1 MSKKE
6 DGRKLD
12 HKTLEEIRIRAVKQV
27 QKGESPEAV
36 IKTLGFSRQCI
47 YMWLAAYRS
56 GGWNALRSSK
66 GTGRPKTLDSKQI
79 KYIYK
84 VVTNKNPIQLKF
96 AFALWTREMVQELI
110 KKKFQIKL
118 SKTSVGRLLKQLGLS
133 VQRPLNRAYEQNED
147 LVKTWLKEEFPK
159 IQKLAKRKNAEIF
172 FGDESGVRSDFH
184 SGSTWAIKGQ
194 TPTVTRTGK
203 RYSLN
208 MISAISSRGL
218 LRFMLVD
225 SRVDSKVFITF
236 LKRLIHGQKRKIF
249 LILDNHPVHK
259 SSSIKKFVEANN
271 SSLKIFYLPPYS
283 PELNPDECVWN
294 DVKNGTVGRCSIKS
308 KSDLKAI
315 IISRLKHLQ
324 KTPQKIMNF
333 FKTPTTRYILQSV

>member
-1 MSKKE
+1 MGRKT

-27 QKGESPEAV
+27 QKGESPETV

-56 GGWNALRSSK
+56 GGWHALRSRK
-66 GTGRPKTLDSKQI
+66 GTGRPTRLNSKQI

-84 VVTNKNPIQLKF
+84 TITNKNPIQLKF
-96 AFALWTREMVQELI
+96 AFALWTREMIQELI
-110 KKKFQIKL
+110 QNKFQIKL
-118 SKTSVGRLLKQLGLS
+118 AKNSVGRLLRQLGLS
-133 VQRPLNRAYEQNED
+133 VQRPLNKAYEQNED
-147 LVKTWLKEEFPK
+147 LVKSWLKEDFPK
-159 IQKLAKRKNAEIF
+159 IKKIAKREKAEIF

-184 SGSTWAIKGQ
+184 SGSTWAVKGK

-218 LRFMLVD
+218 LRFMLAD
-225 SRVDSKVFITF
+225 GRVDSKVFITF

-259 SSSIKKFVEANN
+259 SGSVKKFVAKN
-271 SSLKIFYLPPYS
+271 SSNLRIFYLPPYS

-294 DVKNGTVGRCSIKS
+294 DVKNGTVGRHSVKS
-308 KSDLKAI
+308 KLDLKAI

-333 FKTPTTRYILQSV
+333 FKTPTTKYILQSV